1 MLAHT
6 QEPALDGVRT
16 YEAPIRT
23 AVIGFGSSGRYFHAP
38 FLEAN
43 PHFSLDMVVTADPER
58 QQAARESYPRA
69 TLWNTVDELFASAGL
84 VDLVVIGSPPDTH
97 VPLARRALHH
107 GLALVVDKPFCV
119 EASQGAELVD
129 EAVKLG
135 VPLTV
140 FQNRRWD
147 ADFLTLRSLVDSG
160 ALGQVRR
167 FESRFEWWKPEEPKA
182 WKRESS
188 PSQGGGML
196 YDIGT
201 HLIDQAIQLFGPIQ
215 HAHGELEARR
225 SSGTDDDSFVSLLH
239 ESGVRSHLWMN
250 SLAVQAGPRF
260 HVLGSESGYTKWGR
274 DGQEAA
280 LKGGA
285 KPSDPGYGA
294 EPPTAWGV
302 VGMDG
307 ALEPVPAERGQYDTF
322 YALLAE
328 ALLQGGPLP
337 VDARDSVEVIR
348 IIQQLYRDHGVAG

>member
-1 MLAHT
+1 MLANS
-6 QEPALDGVRT
+6 ENPAIDGVRVDK
-16 YEAPIRT
+16 APIRT

-43 PHFSLDMVVTADPER
+43 PYFSLDAVVTADSQR

-69 TLWNTVDELFASAGL
+69 TIWSTVDELFAHAGL
-84 VDLVVIGSPPDTH
+84 IDLVVIGSPPDTH
-97 VPLARRALHH
+97 VPLAHRALQHR
-107 GLALVVDKPFCV
+107 LALVVDKPFCV
-119 EASQGAELVD
+119 EAQEGVGLID
-129 EAVKLG
+129 EAAKLG
-135 VPLTV
+135 VPLTL

-147 ADFLTLRSLVDSG
+147 GDFLTLRTLIEAG
-160 ALGQVRR
+160 AVGQVRR

-201 HLIDQAIQLFGPIQ
+201 HVIDQAIRLFGPIE
-215 HAHGELEARR
+215 HSYGELNARR
-225 SSGTDDDSFVSLLH
+225 STGVDDDSFVSLLH
-239 ESGVRSHLWMN
+239 DSGVRSHLWMN
-250 SLAVQAGPRF
+250 SLAAQPGPRF

-285 KPSDPGYGA
+285 TPVDPEYGVEPS
-294 EPPTAWGV
+294 EAWGV
-302 VGMDG
+302 LGMDG

-328 ALLQGGPLP
+328 ALLHGGPLP

-348 IIQQLYRDHGVAG
+348 IIQQLHRDHGVAG